1 MRKLILLA
9 GIAALTAAVPA
20 TANAQ
25 GRGHGRGHAA
35 HSQGHGNSAAA
46 QQRRVDAQQRRTTTT
61 RVVDRNGDGV
71 DAQQRRTT
79 TTRVVDRNG
88 DGVDD
93 RTGRRYGGAV
103 CPPGLA
109 NRTPACV
116 PPGQARRGFREGQ
129 LVPQNYGNYTTYDQL
144 IGRVPEA
151 YRTQIPTGYNYI
163 YNGNNVYVVDPRTRI
178 VQDVINLLR

>member
-46 QQRRVDAQQRRTTTT
+46 QQRR
-61 RVVDRNGDGV
+61 V

-144 IGRVPEA
+144 IGRVPAA